1 MCCLSEEERHQI
13 DRSRKIDRDLA
24 ALKRRFRATQKIV
37 LLGAGE
43 SGKSTFIKQMQ
54 LIHGQGFDHNAKL
67 MYRTQ
72 IYENVLRGIAGL
84 INGKRELQLPW
95 GGHIQ
100 SASKLII
107 IIIIIIIEGNGN
119 Q

>member
-1 MCCLSEEERHQI
+1 MKGSCMCCVSEEERLQI

-54 LIHGQGFDHNAKL
+54 LIHGQGFDYNAKL

-95 GGHIQ
+95 SGHIEQ
-100 SASKLII
+100 FGKYVRLLIFM
-107 IIIIIIIEGNGN
+107 
-119 Q
+119 